1 VNGNRRFVDTGILV
15 YAHDA
20 SAGGKRERARALVQ
34 RLWETGDGCVS
45 VQVLQELFTA
55 VTRRVPK
62 PLDTATAEEVV
73 ADLARWHLHVPTSED
88 VLGAIGLHRQTG
100 ISFRDAMVIRSAV
113 GIGCEVLCSEE
124 LEHGQVYDGVRVENP
139 FTDPTGD

>member
-34 RLWETGDGCVS
+34 HLWETGDGCVS
-45 VQVLQELFTA
+45 VQVLQEFFTA

-62 PLDTATAEEVV
+62 PLDAAEAEEIV
-73 ADLARWHLHVPTSED
+73 ADLARWHLHVPTGED
-88 VLGAIGLHRQTG
+88 VLGAIGLHRRTG
-100 ISFRDAMVIRSAV
+100 ISFRDAMVIRSAAGV
-113 GIGCEVLCSEE
+113 GCEVLYSEE
-124 LEHGQVYDGVRVENP
+124 PEHGQVYDGVRVENP
-139 FTDPTGD
+139 FTDTARD